1 MHKRKCLLAF
11 CVCMCTI
18 VFVNNCSEPVHSHAL
33 YRRTPCTQHFS
44 IIFMTDDLQSTYFFP
59 YYTWSTDSIYDVS
72 VKLNLVLGSH
82 SPYSDL

>member
-1 MHKRKCLLAF
+1 MAIKHNFNSTLCTETMQLPQGTCTQAVHVHKRKCLFAF

-44 IIFMTDDLQSTYFFP
+44 IIFMTDDLQST
-59 YYTWSTDSIYDVS
+59 
-72 VKLNLVLGSH
+72 
-82 SPYSDL
+82 